1 MELFLDQ
8 DPLPFEFEKNAAE
21 VALPE
26 DPNQWPNE
34 ILQELYK
41 QVSFIADFSTHVVLD
56 RVDAEKGYAFGHV
69 LVASK
74 TESPA
79 GAPPEQEQ
87 AAGIRKARIPIIVKE
102 RKLYPFDVII
112 TESSKMLP
120 LTEPRIRQALF
131 RPQMFDVTSKT
142 PGDISMIGQLYPPYR
157 QNYGFG
163 GGGAVVNMG
172 MGKTG
177 EAKQAGARRVTRLM
191 GAAARAAKQ
200 EGRPLESM
208 IGHPLG
214 QALDR
219 ANDKVIRRNSRYR
232 PIIPTNTTPIERTR
246 GQREA
251 VQAGIKNMLKH
262 APEDEGTKAMLQY
275 MNKQANAPAPPPGLI
290 SRIRSAGRSLLE
302 IPTEARATMSKVT
315 NAIDAQNAALKD
327 IKETGAKNARNAA
340 IAMTLGGAGIAG
352 AGLAGGYGV
361 HKAHQMEKALQQLP
375 QYQRAQ
381 AEVAKEGQV
390 VAPSGPSVD
399 DDEWLQRKAF
409 GLAPPVPSP
418 TARKTASMLSFIL
431 PTINES
437 DFNRLAS
444 ELDQPEVKMAF
455 VRNAPAAAALLP
467 LSVYEPI
474 SREKRAMAI
483 ANALRYDVAQVNRN
497 GDGTYRLK
505 VASHHMWAPIEHTID
520 RGQLV
525 QLLGT
530 KIALAVDQTGGVT
543 VADGAASGSE
553 SPEAGRPEPIKDF
566 GLYRVETK
574 DGRSLVG
581 YVFPNLIDVDG
592 TSLPLALFTN
602 GSEYAM
608 QGDICGVKAGEGMA
622 IPEGRPRGN
631 GVLFRVMPNGK
642 AEATVPIDIK
652 TSLDAGEG
660 VQFLAT
666 SFAGDQVRLVPA
678 PNVKSLT
685 AAPGGAILMP
695 DTMRWLTLADA
706 KQVELCEHPEEC
718 GQKQAAAR
726 QLLTID
732 IRSGGSDHFSLSGMP
747 VEKLAH
753 DQREG
758 IGLDDAVFLLAG
770 YGIQP
775 EYAFKKL
782 GESLYAGRPIEVM
795 ASRLIKTA
803 ADRYAETSTLGSEIL
818 DLVPQLRQPFL
829 VKEAATIPDTT
840 AVDTV
845 LSLGF
850 LNPENMVEFL
860 KAMPILDDAQS
871 RMCELLVGARLGMK
885 EVPTGALE
893 KAIKATENV
902 IEGLRV
908 LAFQEN

>member
-177 EAKQAGARRVTRLM
+177 EA
-191 GAAARAAKQ
+191 
-200 EGRPLESM
+200 
-208 IGHPLG
+208 
-214 QALDR
+214 
-219 ANDKVIRRNSRYR
+219 
-232 PIIPTNTTPIERTR
+232 
-246 GQREA
+246 
-251 VQAGIKNMLKH
+251 
-262 APEDEGTKAMLQY
+262 
-275 MNKQANAPAPPPGLI
+275 KQANAPAPPPGLI

-726 QLLTID
+726 QLLAID

-893 KAIKATENV
+893 KAIRATENV